1 MSKSWNPAARIIA
14 AILLIGAFLWFISA
28 AQALISPLVISALLA
43 YVLNPGVALVNTR
56 TRLSRRWVVLLVY
69 LISLAALVVTAVIL
83 IPVIP
88 SQVAALASQLEEII
102 RQLEESLAIPLTILG
117 FRIPLDQFIG
127 EIPEITLNFA
137 RPDIF
142 LDVLRATTT
151 NFGWLLVVLVTTYYL
166 LQDWPRLREWLFSIA
181 PDVYESD
188 MRRLY
193 AQVREVWQRYLRGQ
207 LRLMLFVGVLTGLG
221 SAAIG
226 LPVAWAFGF
235 LAGLFD
241 VILSVGPAVVMAVAA
256 LVAFFSGS
264 NFLPISNLWF
274 TVLVLALYSAI
285 QTAENIW
292 LRPRILGNSLRL
304 HPAIVFVAVIGSL
317 ALAGVL
323 MALII
328 VPLISSLFVIGRYV
342 YCKILDVDPWV
353 QDTAVPSLPL
363 EADEATALPLERAV
377 AEWRA
382 E

>member
-256 LVAFFSGS
+256 LVAFFTGS

-363 EADEATALPLERAV
+363 EAAEATALPLERAV

>member
-1 MSKSWNPAARIIA
+1 MSKSWNPAARIVA

-28 AQALISPLVISALLA
+28 ARALISPLVISALLA
-43 YVLNPGVALVNTR
+43 YVLNPGVAFVNTR

-69 LISLAALVVTAVIL
+69 LTSLAALVVTAVIL

-88 SQVAALASQLEEII
+88 SQVTALASQLEEII
-102 RQLEESLAIPLTILG
+102 RQLEESLAMPLTILG

-363 EADEATALPLERAV
+363 QADEATAPPLERAV

>member
-117 FRIPLDQFIG
+117 FSIPLDQFIG

-363 EADEATALPLERAV
+363 EAAEATALPLERAV

>member
-256 LVAFFSGS
+256 LVAFFTGS

-274 TVLVLALYSAI
+274 TLLVLALYSAI

-363 EADEATALPLERAV
+363 EADEATAPPLERAV

>member
-256 LVAFFSGS
+256 LVAFFTGS

-363 EADEATALPLERAV
+363 EADEATAPPLERAV

>member
-1 MSKSWNPAARIIA
+1 MSKSWSPAARITA
-14 AILLIGAFLWFISA
+14 TILLIGAFLWFISA
-28 AQALISPLVISALLA
+28 AWALISPLAISALLA
-43 YVLNPGVALVNTR
+43 YVLNPGVAFVNTR

-69 LISLAALVVTAVIL
+69 LISLIALVVTAVIL
-83 IPVIP
+83 APIIPA
-88 SQVAALASQLEEII
+88 QVTALASQLEEII
-102 RQLEESLAIPLTILG
+102 RQLEDSLAIPFTILG
-117 FRIPLDQFIG
+117 YSIPLDQIIG
-127 EIPEITLNFA
+127 EIPEISLNFA
-137 RPDIF
+137 RPDII
-142 LDVLRATTT
+142 LGVLRATTT
-151 NFGWLLVVLVTTYYL
+151 NMGWLLVVLVTTYYL

-241 VILSVGPAVVMAVAA
+241 VILSVGPAVVMVVAA
-256 LVAFFSGS
+256 LVAFFTGS

-274 TVLVLALYSAI
+274 TVLVLVLFSTI
-285 QTAENIW
+285 QTVENIW

-304 HPAIVFVAVIGSL
+304 HPAIVLIAVISSL

-363 EADEATALPLERAV
+363 VAEGATALPVERTV
-377 AEWRA
+377 AE
-382 E
+382 